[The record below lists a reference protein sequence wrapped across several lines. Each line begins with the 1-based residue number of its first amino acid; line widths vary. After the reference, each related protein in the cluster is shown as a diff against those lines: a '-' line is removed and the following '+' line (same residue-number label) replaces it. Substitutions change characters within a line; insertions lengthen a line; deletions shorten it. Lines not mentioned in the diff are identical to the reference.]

1 MKVRL
6 IKLWDDLRSS
16 YWFIP
21 SLMTLGAL
29 AAAIGTGFLDSRY
42 GSEWLEGVP
51 WLYANKPEGARAV
64 LSTIAGSMITVA
76 GVVFSI
82 TMAAV
87 VYASG
92 QYGPRLLSN
101 FMRDR
106 GNQVTLGTFIA
117 TFIYC
122 LQVLR
127 TVRDRD
133 ETGGSFF
140 EPIQFEGGFVPHIGM
155 LGALG
160 LTLASIGVLIFF
172 IHHVPGSIHISN
184 VIGEIGNELRE
195 SIEKRFPEHFGR
207 GAGGDEARP
216 ALPDG
221 FRQRSRRV
229 DADGSGYIQ
238 AVDESSLLRQ
248 ARAHDLV
255 IHLRARPGDFVRPG
269 KALVEVFPAERATEA
284 VADEVRLAFAW
295 GRRRSPAQDYM
306 FLVDELV
313 EIAARA
319 LSPGVNDPF
328 TAIGCLDWL
337 GGGVA
342 AFAEREVPEAFR
354 LDDDGR
360 LRVIVPPITFEDF
373 TEAAFGQ
380 LRPYIAADR
389 NATLHLL
396 KELGGLAA
404 SIEGEGRREVLRE
417 HATRL
422 VGAASEAM
430 SDPASLSQVRARY
443 NDTLRLLRAVEE
455 GDRAPLA
462 PDW

>member
-6 IKLWDDLRSS
+6 LKFWDSLRSS

-21 SLMTLGAL
+21 ALMTLGAL
-29 AAAIGTGFLDSRY
+29 GAAVGTGFLDARL
-42 GSEWLEGVP
+42 GDEWIREVP
-51 WLYANKPEGARAV
+51 WLYANKPDGARAV

-127 TVRDRD
+127 TIRSRD
-133 ETGGSFF
+133 EIGGSFF
-140 EPIQFEGGFVPHIGM
+140 EPISYEGGFVPHIGM
-155 LGALG
+155 LGALA
-160 LTLASIGVLIFF
+160 LTLASIGVLIYF
-172 IHHVPGSIHISN
+172 INHVPSSIHISN
-184 VIGEIGNELRE
+184 VIGEIGKELRAT
-195 SIEKRFPEHFGR
+195 IEKRFPERFGR
-207 GAGGDEARP
+207 GVGEEEERP
-216 ALPDG
+216 EVPDG
-221 FRQRSRRV
+221 LGDGWGRV
-229 DADGSGYIQ
+229 EADGSGYVQ
-238 AVDESSLLRQ
+238 AVDENALFRQ
-248 ARAHDLV
+248 AHAHDLIV
-255 IHLRARPGDFVRPG
+255 RIRSRPGDFVRPG
-269 KALVEVFPAERATEA
+269 KELVEVYPEEHATEA
-284 VADEVRLAFAW
+284 VCDEIRLAFAW

-337 GGGVA
+337 GGAVA
-342 AFAEREVPEAFR
+342 AFASREEPDPLR

-360 LRVIVPPITFEDF
+360 LRVIARPTTFPEFVD
-373 TEAAFGQ
+373 AAFGQ
-380 LRPYIAADR
+380 LRPYVASDR
-389 NATLHLL
+389 NASLHF
-396 KELGGLAA
+396 LGVLGDLATTV
-404 SIEGEGRREVLRE
+404 EGDARREILRN
-417 HATRL
+417 HATSL
-422 VGAASEAM
+422 LEAAEEAM
-430 SDPASLSQVRARY
+430 TDPVSLARVRACY
-443 NDTLRLLRAVEE
+443 NDTLRLLRAVAR
-455 GDRAPLA
+455 DRHGGAVA
-462 PDW
+462 

>member
-6 IKLWDDLRSS
+6 VKLWDTLRSS

-21 SLMTLGAL
+21 TLMTLGAL
-29 AAAIGTGFLDSRY
+29 GLAVATNALDVHF
-42 GSEWLEGVP
+42 GNDWLEAVP
-51 WLYANKPEGARAV
+51 WLYANKPDGARAV

-101 FMRDR
+101 FMRDT

-127 TVRDRD
+127 TIRSRD

-155 LGALG
+155 LGALA
-160 LTLASIGVLIFF
+160 LTLASIGVLIYF

-184 VIGEIGNELRE
+184 VIGEIGKELRE
-195 SIEKRFPEHFGR
+195 MIEKRFPERFGR
-207 GAGGDEARP
+207 EAQEEERP
-216 ALPDG
+216 EVPEG
-221 FRQRSRRV
+221 FEEQCRRIE
-229 DADGSGYIQ
+229 ADGSGYIQ
-238 AVDESSLLRQ
+238 AVDENALLRQ

-255 IHLRARPGDFVRPG
+255 IHILSRPGDFVRPG
-269 KALVEVFPAERATEA
+269 KALVEVFPAEHATEA

-342 AFAEREVPEAFR
+342 AFAAREAPEALR

-360 LRVIVPPITFEDF
+360 LRVIARPVVFGEFI
-373 TEAAFGQ
+373 EAAFGQ
-380 LRPYIAADR
+380 LRPYVAADR
-389 NATLHLL
+389 NAALHLL
-396 KELGGLAA
+396 GVLGDLAT
-404 SIEGEGRREVLRE
+404 SVEDEERRAVLRE
-417 HATRL
+417 HATGL
-422 VGAASEAM
+422 LEAAEQALA
-430 SDPASLSQVRARY
+430 DPASVALVRARY
-443 NDTLRLLRAVEE
+443 NDTLRLLRAGVETT
-455 GDRAPLA
+455 AS
-462 PDW
+462 

>member
-1 MKVRL
+1 MKVRFL
-6 IKLWDDLRSS
+6 KLWDSLRSS

-21 SLMTLGAL
+21 TLMTLGAL
-29 AAAIGTGFLDSRY
+29 GAAVGTGILDARYGDEWLDSV
-42 GSEWLEGVP
+42 SWI
-51 WLYANKPEGARAV
+51 YANKPDGARAV

-76 GVVFSI
+76 GVAFSI

-127 TVRDRD
+127 TIRSPE

-140 EPIQFEGGFVPHIGM
+140 EPIEFEGGFVPHIGM

-160 LTLASIGVLIFF
+160 LTLASIGVLIYF

-184 VIGEIGNELRE
+184 VIGGIGKELRE
-195 SIEKRFPEHFGR
+195 MIEKRFPERFGR
-207 GAGGDEARP
+207 GVGEEEERP
-216 ALPDG
+216 EVPDG
-221 FRQRSRRV
+221 FREGWARV
-229 DADGSGYIQ
+229 EADGSGYVQ
-238 AVDESSLLRQ
+238 AVDESALFRQ
-248 ARAHDLV
+248 AQAHDLIV
-255 IHLRARPGDFVRPG
+255 HIRSRPGDFVRPG
-269 KALVEVFPAERATEA
+269 KALVEVYPEEHATEA
-284 VADEVRLAFAW
+284 VCDEIRLAFGW
-295 GRRRSPAQDYM
+295 GRRRSPSQDYM

-337 GGGVA
+337 GGAVA
-342 AFAEREVPEAFR
+342 AFDSREEPDSLR
-354 LDDDGR
+354 LDDEGR
-360 LRVIVPPITFEDF
+360 LRVIARPTTFTEF
-373 TEAAFGQ
+373 VEAAFGQ
-380 LRPYIAADR
+380 LRPYAASDR
-389 NATLHLL
+389 NAALHFLRVL
-396 KELGGLAA
+396 RDLAT
-404 SIEGEGRREVLRE
+404 SVEREEHREVLRD
-417 HATRL
+417 HATGL
-422 VGAASEAM
+422 LEAAEETMA
-430 SDPASLSQVRARY
+430 DPVSLERVRTCY
-443 NDTLRLLRAVEE
+443 HDTLRHLRAVAHSRR
-455 GDRAPLA
+455 DRAA
-462 PDW
+462 AA